1 MKTTTDWTQAVKTFL
16 DAQTAPTTIMKVAA
30 ALGTNAD
37 TLSADEYNFIA
48 RTMHRA
54 GYRKRTVWM
63 RADMEAAA

>member
-1 MKTTTDWTQAVKTFL
+1 MKITADWTHAVVTFL
-16 DAQTAPTTIMKVAA
+16 AAQTAPTTIQKVAA
-30 ALGTNAD
+30 ALGADSD

-54 GYRKRTVWM
+54 GYRKRTVWI